1 MNQKITADENTTV
14 KMLDLS
20 KEELENLRMKSNE
33 AVYEI
38 ALSQQQLLRE
48 KETYNDK
55 MRKLHEFHDS
65 ILERQNEIEKKK
77 RILKEMDKAVNQK
90 EEAIGNLDKSITT
103 IKRLEKQL
111 YRAWKGDMVDQ
122 MLAQYIN
129 QVGL

>member
-1 MNQKITADENTTV
+1 
-14 KMLDLS
+14 
-20 KEELENLRMKSNE
+20 
-33 AVYEI
+33 
-38 ALSQQQLLRE
+38 
-48 KETYNDK
+48 
-55 MRKLHEFHDS
+55 
-65 ILERQNEIEKKK
+65 
-77 RILKEMDKAVNQK
+77 MDKAVNQK

>member
-65 ILERQNEIEKKK
+65 ILER
-77 RILKEMDKAVNQK
+77 
-90 EEAIGNLDKSITT
+90 
-103 IKRLEKQL
+103 
-111 YRAWKGDMVDQ
+111 
-122 MLAQYIN
+122 
-129 QVGL
+129 